1 MTPSAW
7 LPPKVEVYQ
16 ADTQDS
22 DLATAQTIAT
32 MCGHIHHASQDPVVQ
47 QAAKQAL
54 STWGRVR
61 WGTSAP
67 VGVFWWAKHTVK
79 VLPHSKFKAL
89 LAAYPAKRQL
99 LVIPEV
105 VLRAPSPAGDCST
118 FSMLIAA
125 MLESLG
131 AQWEL
136 VTVAADPQDP
146 KLYSHVFVRA
156 VLRDGS
162 RVTLDGS
169 HGKYPGWE
177 VPRAHQFR
185 RQVWDAAGE
194 PISDQAPVVSQ
205 LHEYLATG
213 LGDDSFDV
221 GYVDTADESS
231 YASTP
236 TDATLSELGL
246 STSTTDLS
254 SVFDS
259 ITGGATPTYTDAS
272 TGLTATKVGSN
283 SGYVAP
289 SQSSSQWAAFATALA
304 KGGMT
309 LAEIN
314 AIQPGTVVSANG
326 SILRQATGLPVPVGT
341 GITAAL
347 GSSSTMLL
355 LGGVALVV
363 VVMLMSGKSR

>member
-32 MCGHIHHASQDPVVQ
+32 MCGHIHRASQDPVVQ

-67 VGVFWWAKHTVK
+67 VGVFWWAKHAVK
-79 VLPHSKFKAL
+79 MLPHSKFKAL
-89 LAAYPAKRQL
+89 LAAYPEKRQL
-99 LVIPEV
+99 LVTPEV
-105 VLRAPSPAGDCST
+105 VLRAPAPAGDCST

-125 MLESLG
+125 MLEALG
-131 AQWEL
+131 VQWEL

-146 KLYSHVFVRA
+146 KLYSHVFVRE
-156 VLRDGS
+156 VLPDGS

-221 GYVDTADESS
+221 GIDTSDASS
-231 YASTP
+231 YATTP

-246 STSTTDLS
+246 PTDTTDLS
-254 SVFDS
+254 SVFSS
-259 ITGGATPTYTDAS
+259 ITATPTYTDAS
-272 TGLTATKVGSN
+272 TGLTATKVGSS

-289 SQSSSQWAAFATALA
+289 SQSSAQWAAFATAMGKA
-304 KGGMT
+304 GMT
-309 LAEIN
+309 LLEIDS
-314 AIQPGTVVSANG
+314 IQPGTVVSANG
-326 SILRQATGLPVPVGT
+326 AILRQSSGYPVGSGT
-341 GITAAL
+341 TLSASL
-347 GSSSTMLL
+347 GSNSTMLL

>member
-1 MTPSAW
+1 M
-7 LPPKVEVYQ
+7 EVFQ
-16 ADTQDS
+16 ADTQDA

-32 MCGHIHHASQDPVVQ
+32 MCSHIHRAAQDPVVR
-47 QAAKQAL
+47 QAAQDAFA
-54 STWGRVR
+54 TWGR
-61 WGTSAP
+61 WLTGSAWSAP
-67 VGVFWWAKHTVK
+67 VGVFWWAKHAVK
-79 VLPHSKFKAL
+79 MLPHSKFKAL
-89 LAAYPAKRQL
+89 LAAYPEKRQL

-105 VLRAPSPAGDCST
+105 VVRAPAPAGDCST

-125 MLESLG
+125 MLEALG
-131 AQWEL
+131 VQWEL

-156 VLRDGS
+156 VLPDGG

-221 GYVDTADESS
+221 GIDTSDASS
-231 YASTP
+231 YATTP
-236 TDATLSELGL
+236 TDATLNELGL
-246 STSTTDLS
+246 PTDTTDLS
-254 SVFDS
+254 SVFSS

-272 TGLTATKVGSN
+272 TGLTATKVGSS

-289 SQSSSQWAAFATALA
+289 SQSSAQWAAFSTQMLKAGLTAL
-304 KGGMT
+304 
-309 LAEIN
+309 EIST
-314 AIQPGTVVSANG
+314 IQPGTVVSANG
-326 SILRQATGLPVPVGT
+326 AILRQATGLAVPVGS
-341 GITAAL
+341 GITAAF
-347 GSSSTMLL
+347 GSSSSTMLL
-355 LGGVALVV
+355 LGGVVLVV
-363 VVMLMSGKSR
+363 VVMLMGSKR

>member
-1 MTPSAW
+1 
-7 LPPKVEVYQ
+7 VEVYQ

-32 MCGHIHHASQDPVVQ
+32 MCGHIHRASQDPVVQ

-67 VGVFWWAKHTVK
+67 VGVFWWAKHAVK
-79 VLPHSKFKAL
+79 MLPHSKFKAL
-89 LAAYPAKRQL
+89 LAAYPEKRQL
-99 LVIPEV
+99 LVTPEV
-105 VLRAPSPAGDCST
+105 VLRAPAPAGDCST

-125 MLESLG
+125 MLEALG
-131 AQWEL
+131 VQWEL

-146 KLYSHVFVRA
+146 RLYSHVFVRA
-156 VLRDGS
+156 ISADGT
-162 RVTLDGS
+162 RLTLDGS

-194 PISDQAPVVSQ
+194 PIGDQAPAVSQ

-213 LGDDSFDV
+213 LGQDDGSDDS
-221 GYVDTADESS
+221 GGTY
-231 YASTP
+231 
-236 TDATLSELGL
+236 TDASALPGAVTTDYGPSDSQLGI
-246 STSTTDLS
+246 SSTDLS
-254 SVFDS
+254 SVFAN
-259 ITGGATPTYTDAS
+259 ITSSTPTYVNSS
-272 TGLTATKVGSN
+272 TGLTATTVGSN

-289 SQSSSQWAAFATALA
+289 SQSSAQWAAFAAALA